1 LIDPAVP
8 PTRSSFLRDSTLT
21 LVTRLLVLASSIF
34 ANIVIARALGP
45 ELKGTYSLL
54 LLVVSIGA
62 LATVC
67 GLPSAIV
74 YFGARDRRELPYQAG
89 NAIVASIVFGLAG
102 SLGVLGSTRLP
113 AAGAFLARNGVALDA
128 VQALAL
134 LVPLIQWNTIV
145 PEVLRARGE
154 IGRYN
159 ALLLA
164 HAAAGAAFVAA
175 LLLAGGWLLRGAI
188 VAWVA
193 AEVFG
198 AALAAVWV
206 FRDRGAI
213 RFDRRRFARAVRF
226 GLRLHWGNLAQFLNY
241 RLDVLIIAWLL
252 SPLQVGLYTTAT
264 VVAERLWILPHSIRT
279 VLLQRVAEIGGD
291 SPLAGSIT
299 ARATRLTGALL
310 GVGCL
315 ILALIARPF
324 MTVLFGAPYAP
335 GAAALALLMPGVIA
349 LGFGKLLSAHLTAA
363 GHPAATSWASI
374 AALGATVVLDLV
386 LVPRLGIAGAAIASS
401 VAYGLSTAI
410 VAVVFLRTTGLTLR
424 DITVADRA
432 DLAILS
438 AAARRNF
445 RRPWGTSAA

>member
-175 LLLAGGWLLRGAI
+175 RRCSWSVAGCS
-188 VAWVA
+188 A
-193 AEVFG
+193 ARSSLG
-198 AALAAVWV
+198 S
-206 FRDRGAI
+206 
-213 RFDRRRFARAVRF
+213 RRRCLGRP
-226 GLRLHWGNLAQFLNY
+226 
-241 RLDVLIIAWLL
+241 WL
-252 SPLQVGLYTTAT
+252 PCGY
-264 VVAERLWILPHSIRT
+264 
-279 VLLQRVAEIGGD
+279 
-291 SPLAGSIT
+291 
-299 ARATRLTGALL
+299 
-310 GVGCL
+310 
-315 ILALIARPF
+315 
-324 MTVLFGAPYAP
+324 
-335 GAAALALLMPGVIA
+335 
-349 LGFGKLLSAHLTAA
+349 SA
-363 GHPAATSWASI
+363 I
-374 AALGATVVLDLV
+374 AAPSGSTGGGSRGRCGSACACTGGTW
-386 LVPRLGIAGAAIASS
+386 PSS
-401 VAYGLSTAI
+401 
-410 VAVVFLRTTGLTLR
+410 
-424 DITVADRA
+424 
-432 DLAILS
+432 
-438 AAARRNF
+438 
-445 RRPWGTSAA
+445 